1 MQKGFLF
8 KNSGPFRSCIS
19 VINNLFIVNAEDL
32 NIVMSMY
39 NLLESSENSTLKVC
53 GIIIAMKWL
62 MLMTMFNMVNYL
74 NIRQK

>member
-1 MQKGFLF
+1 M
-8 KNSGPFRSCIS
+8 SCIS

-39 NLLESSENSTLKVC
+39 NLLESSENSTLQVC
-53 GIIIAMKWL
+53 GIIIAIKWL
-62 MLMTMFNMVNYL
+62 MLMTMFKMVNYL